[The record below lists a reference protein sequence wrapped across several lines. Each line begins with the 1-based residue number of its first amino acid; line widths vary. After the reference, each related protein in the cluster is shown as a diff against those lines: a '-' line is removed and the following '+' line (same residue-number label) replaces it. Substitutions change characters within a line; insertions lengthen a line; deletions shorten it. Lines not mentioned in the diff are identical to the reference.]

1 MGRSVGIDLGTTN
14 SVVAVLD
21 GGKPTIIP
29 LSEGSNLCPS
39 VVGFSRTGERLIGHL
54 AKRQAITNPERTI
67 ASIKRQMG
75 TKYTV
80 SIDGKDYTP
89 EQISAMILEKLRTD
103 AEGYL
108 GEKIDEAVIT
118 VPAYFSNAQRE
129 ATKNA
134 GEIAGIAVVRIINEP
149 TAAALAYGQDKQK
162 ERLILVWDLG
172 GGTFDVS
179 VLEVS
184 DDVFEVRATSGDTR
198 LGGDDWDEAVVN
210 WLVTK
215 FTDANPSIAIREDLI
230 AMQRLREAAE
240 KAKIDLSTVLTTNI
254 NLPFL
259 SSGAEGPLHL
269 ETALTRS
276 TLEEI
281 TADLLKRMVAPTEA
295 ALRDSGLL
303 ASEIE
308 RVLLVGGSTRMP
320 AVQALIRTMFNQEPY
335 KGINPDEVVAAG
347 AALQAG
353 IIGGDVRDLVLIDVT
368 PLSLGIETQ
377 GGVFT
382 RLIERNTAIP
392 TSHSQLFTT
401 AIDEQSAV
409 DIHVLQGERDFAI
422 DNKTLGK
429 FQLVGLPP
437 APHGI
442 PRIEVSFDIDVNGIV
457 SVSAMD
463 LASGNIQ
470 KVTITAS
477 TGLSRDEVQKMVQE
491 ADVYRKADAKRKQEQ
506 ETRNKAEQKLYT
518 AQKLLKDSKDMVA
531 PDLIRRCGSAAVE
544 VQNALNSYNTAA
556 VNKAAEALD
565 DSIFAL
571 SRALYEAQSYDS
583 GSSSPVPEPEPV
595 PVMPSSAASTFPS
608 APKSVSGAAT
618 AAASIALDIPTVS
631 SNQNSDGS
639 TNELDELF
647 GDLSDD
653 GDS

>member
-39 VVGFSRTGERLIGHL
+39 VVGFSKTGERLIGYL
-54 AKRQAITNPERTI
+54 AKRQAITNPERTVS
-67 ASIKRQMG
+67 SIKRQMG

-80 SIDGKDYTP
+80 DIDGKDYTP
-89 EQISAMILEKLRTD
+89 EQISAMILEKLRQD

-118 VPAYFSNAQRE
+118 VPAYFTNAQRE
-129 ATKNA
+129 ATKHA
-134 GEIAGIAVVRIINEP
+134 GEIAGISVVRIINEP

-179 VLEVS
+179 VLEIN
-184 DDVFEVRATSGDTR
+184 DDVFEVRATSGDAH
-198 LGGDDWDEAVVN
+198 LGGDDWDDAVVT
-210 WLVTK
+210 WLIERFEETHP
-215 FTDANPSIAIREDLI
+215 DIDIRKDLI

-259 SSGAEGPLHL
+259 SSGPDGPLHL
-269 ETALTRS
+269 ETALTRVK
-276 TLEEI
+276 LEEV
-281 TADLLKRMVAPTEA
+281 TADLLKRMVGPTEA
-295 ALRDSGLL
+295 ALKDSGLL
-303 ASEIE
+303 ASDIE
-308 RVLLVGGSTRMP
+308 RVLLVGGATRMP
-320 AVQALIRTMFNQEPY
+320 AVQALIRTMFDKEPY

-382 RLIERNTAIP
+382 RLIERNTSIP
-392 TSHSQLFTT
+392 TTHSQLFTT
-401 AIDEQSAV
+401 AIDDQGAV
-409 DIHVLQGERDFAI
+409 DIHVLQGERDFAV

-429 FQLVGLPP
+429 FQLIGLPP
-437 APHGI
+437 APRGV

-457 SVSAMD
+457 NVSAMD
-463 LASGNIQ
+463 LASGNVQ

-477 TGLSRDEVQKMVQE
+477 TGLSRDEVNKMVNE
-491 ADVYRKADAKRKQEQ
+491 ADVYRKADSKRRQEQ
-506 ETRNKAEQKLYT
+506 ETRNKAEQKIVT
-518 AQKLLKDSKDMVA
+518 AQTLLKDARNANVPA
-531 PDLIRRCGSAAVE
+531 DLTRRCSNAAHD
-544 VQNALNSYNTAA
+544 VQNALNTYNSAA
-556 VNKAAEALD
+556 INKAVEALD
-565 DSIFAL
+565 DIIFSL
-571 SRALYEAQSYDS
+571 SRALYEAQSNENNGHGYQPDLS
-583 GSSSPVPEPEPV
+583 APT
-595 PVMPSSAASTFPS
+595 MPSMPVS
-608 APKSVSGAAT
+608 SGAVASK
-618 AAASIALDIPTVS
+618 AAGSIGLDIPPPAPAA
-631 SNQNSDGS
+631 QPAPG
-639 TNELDELF
+639 NELDELF
-647 GDLSDD
+647 GDLD
-653 GDS
+653 GS

>member
-39 VVGFSRTGERLIGHL
+39 VVGFSKTGERLIGHL

-75 TKYTV
+75 TKHTT
-80 SIDGKDYTP
+80 SIDGKEYTP
-89 EQISAMILEKLRTD
+89 EQISGMILEKLKQD

-108 GEKIDEAVIT
+108 GERIDEAVIT

-172 GGTFDVS
+172 GCTCDVS

-184 DDVFEVRATSGDTR
+184 DDIFEVRATSGDTH
-198 LGGDDWDEAVVN
+198 LGGDDWDQVVVN
-210 WLVTK
+210 WLVDQ
-215 FTDANPSIAIREDLI
+215 FTRLHSGVDIRQDLI
-230 AMQRLREAAE
+230 AMQRLKEAAE
-240 KAKIDLSTVLTTNI
+240 KAKIDLSTVLMTNI

-259 SSGAEGPLHL
+259 TSGTDGPLHL
-269 ETALTRS
+269 ETSLTRAE
-276 TLEEI
+276 LENI
-281 TADLLKRMVAPTEA
+281 TADLLNRMIRPTEDALKDAGLA
-295 ALRDSGLL
+295 ASD
-303 ASEIE
+303 IE

-320 AVQALIRTMFNQEPY
+320 AVQALIRTMFNKEPY

-377 GGVFT
+377 GGIFT

-392 TSHSQLFTT
+392 TGHSQLFTT
-401 AIDEQSAV
+401 AIDEQAAV

-437 APHGI
+437 APQGV
-442 PRIEVSFDIDVNGIV
+442 PRIEVAFDIDVNGIV
-457 SVSAMD
+457 SVSATD
-463 LASGNIQ
+463 LATGNIQ

-477 TGLSRDEVQKMVQE
+477 TGLSRDEVSKMVLE
-491 ADVYRKADAKRKQEQ
+491 AESYRKADAKRKDEQ
-506 ETRNKAEQKLYT
+506 EARNKAEQKLFT
-518 AQKLLKDSKDMVA
+518 AQKLVEDARDLVSQE
-531 PDLIRRCGSAAVE
+531 LIRKCNTSAIN
-544 VQNALNSYNTAA
+544 VQSALNQYNTTE
-556 VNKAAEALD
+556 VNKAVVALD

-571 SRALYEAQSYDS
+571 SRALYEAKSAEPTGTS
-583 GSSSPVPEPEPV
+583 IPEPV
-595 PVMPSSAASTFPS
+595 EPSKPDAA
-608 APKSVSGAAT
+608 APAKPNQ
-618 AAASIALDIPTVS
+618 AAASLSLDIPNAPTA
-631 SNQNSDGS
+631 GA
-639 TNELDELF
+639 NELDELF
-647 GDLSDD
+647 GSEE
-653 GDS
+653 

>member
-39 VVGFSRTGERLIGHL
+39 VVGFSKTGERLIGHL

-75 TKYTV
+75 TKNVVT
-80 SIDGKDYTP
+80 IDGKNYSP
-89 EQISAMILEKLRTD
+89 EQISAMILEKLKQD

-108 GEKIDEAVIT
+108 GERITDAVIT

-134 GEIAGIAVVRIINEP
+134 GEIAGIEVVRIINEP

-162 ERLILVWDLG
+162 ERIILVWDLG

-184 DDVFEVRATSGDTR
+184 DDVFEVRATSGDTH
-198 LGGDDWDEAVVN
+198 LGGDDWDQTVVN
-210 WLVTK
+210 WLLQR
-215 FTDANPSIAIREDLI
+215 FEEANPGIEIRQDLI
-230 AMQRLREAAE
+230 AMQRLKEAAE
-240 KAKIDLSTVLTTNI
+240 KAKVDLSTVVTTNI

-259 SSGAEGPLHL
+259 TSGSDGPLHL
-269 ETALTRS
+269 ETTLTRA
-276 TLEEI
+276 TLESI
-281 TADLLKRMVAPTEA
+281 TEDLLKRMVGPTEN
-295 ALRDSGLL
+295 ALKDAGLQ

-377 GGVFT
+377 GGIFT

-401 AIDEQSAV
+401 AIDDQAAV

-437 APHGI
+437 APQGV
-442 PRIEVSFDIDVNGIV
+442 PRIEVTFDIDVNGIV

-463 LASGNIQ
+463 LASGNVQ

-477 TGLSRDEVQKMVQE
+477 TGLSRDEVSKMVTE
-491 ADVYRKADAKRKQEQ
+491 ADAYRTADSKRRQEQ
-506 ETRNKAEQKLYT
+506 ETRNKAEQKLFT
-518 AQKLLKDSKDMVA
+518 AQKLIEDAKDVVPA
-531 PDLIRRCGSAAVE
+531 EIIRKTNLSAID
-544 VQNALNSYNTAA
+544 VQNALNQYNTAA
-556 VNKAAEALD
+556 VNKAVVALD
-565 DSIFAL
+565 DAIFSL
-571 SRALYEAQSYDS
+571 SRTLYEAKSEGAADDGYQ
-583 GSSSPVPEPEPV
+583 PEPV
-595 PVMPSSAASTFPS
+595 AVGPAPTPISGTSAKAAS
-608 APKSVSGAAT
+608 A
-618 AAASIALDIPTVS
+618 IALDIPES
-631 SNQNSDGS
+631 SHTSS
-639 TNELDELF
+639 NELDELF
-647 GDLSDD
+647 ADVDD
-653 GDS
+653 Q

>member
-39 VVGFSRTGERLIGHL
+39 VVGFSKTGERLIGHL

-75 TKYTV
+75 TKHTT
-80 SIDGKDYTP
+80 SIDGKEYTP
-89 EQISAMILEKLRTD
+89 EQISGMILEKLKQD

-108 GEKIDEAVIT
+108 GERIDEAVIT

-149 TAAALAYGQDKQK
+149 SAAALAYGQDKQK

-184 DDVFEVRATSGDTR
+184 DDIFEVRATSGDTH
-198 LGGDDWDEAVVN
+198 LGGDDWDQVVVN
-210 WLVTK
+210 WLVDQ
-215 FTDANPSIAIREDLI
+215 FTRLHSGVDIRQDLI
-230 AMQRLREAAE
+230 AMQRLKEAAE
-240 KAKIDLSTVLTTNI
+240 KAKIDLSTVLMTNI

-259 SSGAEGPLHL
+259 TSGTDGPLHL
-269 ETALTRS
+269 ETSLTRAE
-276 TLEEI
+276 LENI
-281 TADLLKRMVAPTEA
+281 TADLLNRMIRPTEDALKDAGLA
-295 ALRDSGLL
+295 ASD
-303 ASEIE
+303 IE

-320 AVQALIRTMFNQEPY
+320 AVQALIRTMFNKEPY

-377 GGVFT
+377 GGIFT

-392 TSHSQLFTT
+392 TGHSQLFTT
-401 AIDEQSAV
+401 AIDEQAAV

-437 APHGI
+437 APQGV
-442 PRIEVSFDIDVNGIV
+442 PRIEVAFDIDVNGIV
-457 SVSAMD
+457 SVSATD
-463 LASGNIQ
+463 LATGNIQ

-477 TGLSRDEVQKMVQE
+477 TGLSRDEVSKMVLE
-491 ADVYRKADAKRKQEQ
+491 AESYRKADAKRKDEQ
-506 ETRNKAEQKLYT
+506 EARNKAEQKLFT
-518 AQKLLKDSKDMVA
+518 AQKLVEDARDLVSQE
-531 PDLIRRCGSAAVE
+531 LIRKCNTSAIN
-544 VQNALNSYNTAA
+544 VQSALNQYNTTE
-556 VNKAAEALD
+556 VNKAVVALD

-571 SRALYEAQSYDS
+571 SRALYEAKSAEPTGTS
-583 GSSSPVPEPEPV
+583 IPEPV
-595 PVMPSSAASTFPS
+595 EPSKPDAA
-608 APKSVSGAAT
+608 APAKPNQ
-618 AAASIALDIPTVS
+618 AAASLSLDIPNAPTA
-631 SNQNSDGS
+631 GA
-639 TNELDELF
+639 NELDELF
-647 GDLSDD
+647 GSEE
-653 GDS
+653 

>member
-1 MGRSVGIDLGTTN
+1 
-14 SVVAVLD
+14 
-21 GGKPTIIP
+21 
-29 LSEGSNLCPS
+29 
-39 VVGFSRTGERLIGHL
+39 
-54 AKRQAITNPERTI
+54 
-67 ASIKRQMG
+67 MG
-75 TKYTV
+75 TKTV
-80 SIDGKDYTP
+80 VCIDGKDYTP
-89 EQISAMILEKLRTD
+89 EQISAMILEKLKLD

-184 DDVFEVRATSGDTR
+184 DDVFEVRATSGDTH
-198 LGGDDWDEAVVN
+198 LGGDDWDMEVVN
-210 WLVTK
+210 WLMDK
-215 FTDANPSIAIREDLI
+215 FTEANPGVDIHEDLI

-240 KAKIDLSTVLTTNI
+240 KAKCDLSTVLTTNI

-259 SSGAEGPLHL
+259 SSGPDGPLHL
-269 ETALTRS
+269 ETTLTRGV
-276 TLEEI
+276 LESI
-281 TADLLKRMVAPTEA
+281 TNDLLQRMVRPTEDAMRDAGLA
-295 ALRDSGLL
+295 AT
-303 ASEIE
+303 EIE

-353 IIGGDVRDLVLIDVT
+353 IIGGDIRDLVLIDVT

-377 GGVFT
+377 GGIFT

-429 FQLVGLPP
+429 FQLAGLPP
-437 APHGI
+437 APQGV

-463 LASGNIQ
+463 IASGHVQ

-477 TGLSRDEVQKMVQE
+477 SGLSRDEVSKMVQE
-491 ADVYRKADAKRKQEQ
+491 ADSYRQTDAKRRAEQ
-506 ETRNKAEQKLYT
+506 ELRNKAEQKLLT
-518 AQKLLKDSKDMVA
+518 AQKLVSDAKELA
-531 PDLIRRCGSAAVE
+531 PADLVRRCTSAAFE
-544 VQNALNSYNTAA
+544 VQKALNEYNTSAIS
-556 VNKAAEALD
+556 KTSEALD
-565 DSIFAL
+565 DTIFAL
-571 SRALYEAQSYDS
+571 SRSLYEAKSLDGAAEVEQ
-583 GSSSPVPEPEPV
+583 EPAEPL
-595 PVMPSSAASTFPS
+595 PALGAAAANSAKAAS
-608 APKSVSGAAT
+608 
-618 AAASIALDIPTVS
+618 SIALDLPEPDTS
-631 SNQNSDGS
+631 HA
-639 TNELDELF
+639 NEMDELF
-647 GDLSDD
+647 ADIEEE
-653 GDS
+653 

>member
-39 VVGFSRTGERLIGHL
+39 VVGFSKTGERLIGHL

-75 TKYTV
+75 TKNTV
-80 SIDGKDYTP
+80 SIDGKEYLP
-89 EQISAMILEKLRTD
+89 EQISAMILEKLRQD

-108 GEKIDEAVIT
+108 GERVEDAVIT

-129 ATKNA
+129 ATKHA

-198 LGGDDWDEAVVN
+198 LGGDDWDQAVVN
-210 WLVTK
+210 WLVQK
-215 FTDANPSIAIREDLI
+215 FTELNPGIDISLDLI
-230 AMQRLREAAE
+230 AMQRLKEAAE
-240 KAKIDLSTVLTTNI
+240 KAKVDLSTVVTTNI

-259 SSGAEGPLHL
+259 TSGPDGPLHL
-269 ETALTRS
+269 ETSLTRA
-276 TLEEI
+276 TLESI
-281 TADLLKRMVAPTEA
+281 TADLLKRMIGPTED
-295 ALRDSGLL
+295 ALKDAGLT
-303 ASEIE
+303 AGEIE

-377 GGVFT
+377 GGIFT

-401 AIDEQSAV
+401 AIDEQAAV

-437 APHGI
+437 APQGV
-442 PRIEVSFDIDVNGIV
+442 PRIEVTFDIDVNGIV

-463 LASGNIQ
+463 LASGNVQ

-477 TGLSRDEVQKMVQE
+477 TGLSRDEVSKMVTE
-491 ADVYRKADAKRKQEQ
+491 ADAYRQADAKRRTEQ
-506 ETRNKAEQKLYT
+506 ETRNKAEQKLFA
-518 AQKLLKDSKDMVA
+518 AQKLIEESKDLVS
-531 PDLIRRCGSAAVE
+531 PELIKRTNLAALD
-544 VQNALNSYNTAA
+544 VQNALNQYNTIA
-556 VNKAAEALD
+556 VNKAVVALD
-565 DSIFAL
+565 SGIFAL
-571 SRALYEAQSYDS
+571 SRSLYEAK
-583 GSSSPVPEPEPV
+583 SSESAPEPEPQPE
-595 PVMPSSAASTFPS
+595 PVAVSATAPAAAPAGATTAKAAS
-608 APKSVSGAAT
+608 
-618 AAASIALDIPTVS
+618 SIALDIPEAHPA
-631 SNQNSDGS
+631 
-639 TNELDELF
+639 NELDELF
-647 GDLSDD
+647 ADVDD
-653 GDS
+653 GGNPL

>member
-21 GGKPTIIP
+21 GGKPTVIP

-39 VVGFSRTGERLIGHL
+39 VVGFSKTGERLIGHL

-75 TKYTV
+75 TKNVIT
-80 SIDGKDYTP
+80 IDNKEYTP
-89 EQISAMILEKLRTD
+89 EQISAMILEKLRQD

-108 GEKIDEAVIT
+108 GERIDEAVIT

-184 DDVFEVRATSGDTR
+184 DDVFEVRATSGDTH
-198 LGGDDWDEAVVN
+198 LGGDDWDQAVVN
-210 WLVTK
+210 WLVQR
-215 FTDANPSIAIREDLI
+215 FTDANPTVDIRQDLI
-230 AMQRLREAAE
+230 AMQRLKEASE
-240 KAKIDLSTVLTTNI
+240 KAKVDLSTVVTTVV

-259 SSGAEGPLHL
+259 TSGVSGPLHL
-269 ETALTRS
+269 ETTLTRAV
-276 TLEEI
+276 LESI
-281 TADLLKRMVAPTEA
+281 TEDLLKRMIGPTED
-295 ALRDSGLL
+295 ALRDAGLS

-377 GGVFT
+377 GGIFT
-382 RLIERNTAIP
+382 RLIERNTSIP

-401 AIDEQSAV
+401 AIDEQAAV
-409 DIHVLQGERDFAI
+409 DIHVLQGERDFAV

-437 APHGI
+437 APQGV
-442 PRIEVSFDIDVNGIV
+442 PRIEVTFDIDVNGIV

-463 LASGNIQ
+463 LASGNVQ

-477 TGLSRDEVQKMVQE
+477 TGLSRDEVSKMVQE
-491 ADVYRKADAKRKQEQ
+491 ADAYRQADSKRRQEQ
-506 ETRNKAEQKLYT
+506 ETRNKAEQKLLA
-518 AQKLLKDSKDMVA
+518 AQKLLEDAKDNVS
-531 PDLIRRCGSAAVE
+531 PDLIRRCNANALD
-544 VQNALNSYNTAA
+544 VQNALNQYNLAA
-556 VNKAAEALD
+556 VSKAVVALD
-565 DSIFAL
+565 DTIFTL
-571 SRALYEAQSYDS
+571 SRALYEAKKSDLIAESDHISTATIHQPTSAIS
-583 GSSSPVPEPEPV
+583 GSAK
-595 PVMPSSAASTFPS
+595 AAS
-608 APKSVSGAAT
+608 A
-618 AAASIALDIPTVS
+618 IALDIPDS
-631 SNQNSDGS
+631 SQTSS
-639 TNELDELF
+639 NELDELF
-647 GDLSDD
+647 GDGDD
-653 GDS
+653 DNEI

>member
-1 MGRSVGIDLGTTN
+1 
-14 SVVAVLD
+14 LD

-29 LSEGSNLCPS
+29 LTEGSNLCPS
-39 VVGFSRTGERLIGHL
+39 VVGFSKTGERLIGHL

-75 TKYTV
+75 TKNVVT
-80 SIDGKDYTP
+80 IDGKDYTP
-89 EQISAMILEKLRTD
+89 EQISAMILEKLKAD

-108 GEKIDEAVIT
+108 GERIDEAVIT

-134 GEIAGIAVVRIINEP
+134 GEIAGISVVRIINEP

-162 ERLILVWDLG
+162 ERIILVWDLG

-184 DDVFEVRATSGDTR
+184 DDVFEVRATSGDTH
-198 LGGDDWDEAVVN
+198 LGGDDWDQAVIN
-210 WLVTK
+210 WLVNK
-215 FTDANPSIAIREDLI
+215 FTEINPGTDIRLDLI
-230 AMQRLREAAE
+230 AMQRLKEAAE
-240 KAKIDLSTVLTTNI
+240 KAKIDLSTVVTTNI

-259 SSGAEGPLHL
+259 TSGPDGPLHL
-269 ETALTRS
+269 ETTLTRAV
-276 TLEEI
+276 LESI
-281 TADLLKRMVAPTEA
+281 TEDLLKRMVGPTED
-295 ALRDSGLL
+295 ALRDAGLE

-320 AVQALIRTMFNQEPY
+320 AVQALIRTMFNKEPY

-377 GGVFT
+377 GGIFT

-401 AIDEQSAV
+401 AIDEQAAV

-437 APHGI
+437 APQGV

-457 SVSAMD
+457 SVSATD
-463 LASGNIQ
+463 LASGNVQ

-477 TGLSRDEVQKMVQE
+477 TGLSRDEVSKMVNE
-491 ADVYRKADAKRKQEQ
+491 ADAYRQADSKRRQEQ
-506 ETRNKAEQKLYT
+506 EARNKAEQKLFT
-518 AQKLLKDSKDMVA
+518 AQKLIEEAKDIVPK
-531 PDLIRRCGSAAVE
+531 DLIRRTNAAAVS
-544 VQNALNSYNTAA
+544 VQSALNQYNTSG
-556 VNKAAEALD
+556 VNKAVVTLD
-565 DSIFAL
+565 DAVFAL
-571 SRALYEAQSYDS
+571 SRAMYETKGDS
-583 GSSSPVPEPEPV
+583 GPEPEPFGV
-595 PVMPSSAASTFPS
+595 SSSPPPSSLGGSSYKAAS
-608 APKSVSGAAT
+608 
-618 AAASIALDIPTVS
+618 SIALDIPEKAHS
-631 SNQNSDGS
+631 EES
-639 TNELDELF
+639 ELDELF
-647 GDLSDD
+647 ADVDDSSDD
-653 GDS
+653 L

>member
-39 VVGFSRTGERLIGHL
+39 VVGFSKTGERLIGHL

-75 TKYTV
+75 TKHTT
-80 SIDGKDYTP
+80 SIDGKEYTP
-89 EQISAMILEKLRTD
+89 EQISGMILEKLKQD

-108 GEKIDEAVIT
+108 GERIDEAVIT

-184 DDVFEVRATSGDTR
+184 DDIFEVRATSGDTH
-198 LGGDDWDEAVVN
+198 LGGDDWDQVVVN
-210 WLVTK
+210 WLVDQ
-215 FTDANPSIAIREDLI
+215 FTRLHSGVDIRQDLI
-230 AMQRLREAAE
+230 AMQRLKEAAE
-240 KAKIDLSTVLTTNI
+240 KAKIDLSTVLMTNI

-259 SSGAEGPLHL
+259 TSGTDGPLHL
-269 ETALTRS
+269 ETSLTRAE
-276 TLEEI
+276 LENI
-281 TADLLKRMVAPTEA
+281 TADLLNRMIRPTEDALKDAGLA
-295 ALRDSGLL
+295 ASD
-303 ASEIE
+303 IE

-320 AVQALIRTMFNQEPY
+320 AVQALIRTMFNKEPY

-377 GGVFT
+377 GGIFT

-392 TSHSQLFTT
+392 TGHSQLFTT
-401 AIDEQSAV
+401 AIDEQAAV

-437 APHGI
+437 APQGV
-442 PRIEVSFDIDVNGIV
+442 PRIEVAFDIDVNGIV
-457 SVSAMD
+457 SVSATD
-463 LASGNIQ
+463 LATGNIQ

-477 TGLSRDEVQKMVQE
+477 TGLSRDEVSKMVLE
-491 ADVYRKADAKRKQEQ
+491 AESYRKADAKRKDEQ
-506 ETRNKAEQKLYT
+506 EARNKAEQKLFT
-518 AQKLLKDSKDMVA
+518 AQKLVEDARDLVSQE
-531 PDLIRRCGSAAVE
+531 LIRKCNTSAIN
-544 VQNALNSYNTAA
+544 VQSALNQYNTTE
-556 VNKAAEALD
+556 VNKAVVALD

-571 SRALYEAQSYDS
+571 SRALYEAKSAEPTGTS
-583 GSSSPVPEPEPV
+583 IPEPV
-595 PVMPSSAASTFPS
+595 EPSKPDAA
-608 APKSVSGAAT
+608 APAKPNQ
-618 AAASIALDIPTVS
+618 AAASLSLDIPNAPTA
-631 SNQNSDGS
+631 GA
-639 TNELDELF
+639 NELDELF
-647 GDLSDD
+647 GSEE
-653 GDS
+653 

>member
-1 MGRSVGIDLGTTN
+1 
-14 SVVAVLD
+14 
-21 GGKPTIIP
+21 
-29 LSEGSNLCPS
+29 
-39 VVGFSRTGERLIGHL
+39 L

-75 TKYTV
+75 TKNVV

-89 EQISAMILEKLRTD
+89 EQISAMILEKLRQD

-108 GEKIDEAVIT
+108 GERIDEAVIT

-134 GEIAGIAVVRIINEP
+134 GEIAGISVVRIINEP

-184 DDVFEVRATSGDTR
+184 DDVFEVRATSGDTH
-198 LGGDDWDEAVVN
+198 LGGDDWDQAVVN
-210 WLVTK
+210 WLVQK
-215 FTDANPSIAIREDLI
+215 FIDANPDADIRTDLI
-230 AMQRLREAAE
+230 AMQRLKEAAE
-240 KAKIDLSTVLTTNI
+240 KAKVDLSTVVTTNI

-259 SSGAEGPLHL
+259 TSGSEGPLHL
-269 ETALTRS
+269 ETSLTRA
-276 TLEEI
+276 TLESI
-281 TADLLKRMVAPTEA
+281 TDDLLKRMVGPTEDALKDAGLTA
-295 ALRDSGLL
+295 A
-303 ASEIE
+303 EIE

-377 GGVFT
+377 GGIFT

-401 AIDEQSAV
+401 AIDEQAAV

-437 APHGI
+437 APQGV
-442 PRIEVSFDIDVNGIV
+442 PRIEVTFDIDVNGIV

-463 LASGNIQ
+463 LASGNVQ

-477 TGLSRDEVQKMVQE
+477 TGLSRDEVSKMVTE
-491 ADVYRKADAKRKQEQ
+491 ADAYRQADSKRRTEQ
-506 ETRNKAEQKLYT
+506 ETRNKAEQKLFT
-518 AQKLLKDSKDMVA
+518 AQKLIEEAKDLVSPELVKRTN
-531 PDLIRRCGSAAVE
+531 LSALD
-544 VQNALNSYNTAA
+544 VQNALNQYNTGA
-556 VNKAAEALD
+556 VNKAVVALD
-565 DSIFAL
+565 SSIFAL
-571 SRALYEAQSYDS
+571 SRALYEAK
-583 GSSSPVPEPEPV
+583 SSDTVPEPQHDSQPEP
-595 PVMPSSAASTFPS
+595 MALSSAPPSTPIS
-608 APKSVSGAAT
+608 GTSVK
-618 AAASIALDIPTVS
+618 AASAIALDIPEAHP
-631 SNQNSDGS
+631 

-647 GDLSDD
+647 ADVDD
-653 GDS
+653 GGSPL